1 MLISF
6 DCERAER
13 ALMTLRFMWVT
24 LKRHKNGYG
33 CLKISFIYVLKP
45 IGQTFLGDDDEY
57 FVSM

>member
-1 MLISF
+1 
-6 DCERAER
+6 
-13 ALMTLRFMWVT
+13 MTLRFMWVT

-45 IGQTFLGDDDEY
+45 IGQTFWGDDDEY